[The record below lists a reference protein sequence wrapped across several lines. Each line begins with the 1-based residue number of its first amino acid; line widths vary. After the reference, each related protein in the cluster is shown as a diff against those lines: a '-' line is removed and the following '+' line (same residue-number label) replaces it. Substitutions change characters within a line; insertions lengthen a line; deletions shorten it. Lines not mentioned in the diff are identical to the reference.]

1 MAKIQAGAILDLVTF
16 SRAENKLGD
25 VKSSMLTLAEF
36 QAEHLGEWRL
46 MDGASC
52 VGTAYATLKG
62 VTTVPNATTDGTFL
76 RQAKAGRALGSF
88 EADENKSHNHTQNA
102 TAYNVNAVIGGIYFR
117 NTNRVSAGMDTSVG
131 SIANY
136 TVNTNAMNVDGGTE
150 TKPKNVAV
158 NFFIKV
164 NY

>member
-88 EADENKSHNHTQNA
+88 EADENKAHGHTIFGYTRNGA
-102 TAYNVNAVIGGIYFR
+102 IGGAVIVEGYNGGVAAKTADFGY
-117 NTNRVSAGMDTSVG
+117 
-131 SIANY
+131 AN
-136 TVNTNAMNVDGGTE
+136 NSGGLE
-150 TKPKNVAV
+150 SRPKNVAV